1 MLVYHPAFDSYHCA
15 YRALLILRA
24 TGSRAL
30 EIERARIWDFYFVF
44 PAETKKI
51 SFPKEL
57 ALLKRNVSQ
66 NSYEQLLD
74 TQLIFARMKPF
85 QIAAYRNLAAFGLIE
100 QNDLIGNR
108 LVRTTKSIPKTLT
121 TRMEQ
126 LQEPE
131 KYILELVASPLNELP
146 LYGEKGLKFR
156 TKLLDYK
163 YDAT

>member
-1 MLVYHPAFDSYHCA
+1 MLIYHPAFDSYHCA

-24 TGSRAL
+24 TGRKAV

-57 ALLKRNVSQ
+57 ALLKRGVSQ

-74 TQLIFARMKPF
+74 THLIFARMKPF

-100 QNDLIGNR
+100 QNDLI
-108 LVRTTKSIPKTLT
+108 
-121 TRMEQ
+121 
-126 LQEPE
+126 
-131 KYILELVASPLNELP
+131 
-146 LYGEKGLKFR
+146 
-156 TKLLDYK
+156 
-163 YDAT
+163 